1 MYYVIDLVLVA
12 AAVLFVTSFALRQW
26 EATPTVAA
34 VRPWWLTWRRVAL
47 LVRVTFAFG
56 ALGPLSGS
64 LFRGASPMFVLGFS
78 VLPVLYNELRV
89 GVRRFRL
96 EQFLLWA
103 IWVGGS
109 VFAGGDSQGATL
121 IALACWLPCVTFG
134 AVVTKLGIRSAWT
147 WEQIWKR
154 QK

>member
-1 MYYVIDLVLVA
+1 
-12 AAVLFVTSFALRQW
+12 
-26 EATPTVAA
+26 
-34 VRPWWLTWRRVAL
+34 
-47 LVRVTFAFG
+47 
-56 ALGPLSGS
+56 
-64 LFRGASPMFVLGFS
+64 MFVLGFS